1 MDIKDF
7 ISRYRN
13 HPVLFIGSGL
23 SMRYIQTSYTWDGL
37 LKKIASEINPNP
49 EYFWDLKADN
59 MHGDYV
65 IYEKVATNLEKDFNE
80 LLKHHRNGKFA
91 EINNIFY
98 KNMEKGKKVSRFKIY
113 ISTLLK
119 DIRIKDSVEAEIS
132 ELKKARKNVSSII
145 TTNYDQMVES
155 IFSFNPLIGN
165 NILLSNP
172 YGSVYKIHGCVTAP
186 ETIIITEEDYKVFD
200 KKYELI
206 RAQLLSLFVHN
217 PIIFLGYSIG
227 DRNIKDLLKT
237 IFSYVDYNSPEAK
250 KIRDNFLLVEHD
262 SESMNHEVVEH
273 DIDMDNQTIRINK
286 IKTDDFT
293 SIYQAIASLLLPVSA
308 MDIRKVQNVYHYIC
322 EGGDIKVS
330 FTDDLDKLDN
340 ADKVLVVGSK
350 KKITYVYTTASSIMA
365 NYFQIIDEE
374 NIQVLELINKQKIQ
388 SNQYF
393 PVFAFSRI
401 YHEIC
406 NVDTLKIR
414 QKDKIET
421 ILHNAKPCCKGIHD
435 TPTSLLNDD
444 KIPNTYKV
452 TEMVCSIMNG
462 TMDLNSVETY
472 LRHSTNDYK
481 GTTNYRKILCAY
493 DLKKYSTPFK

>member
-237 IFSYVDYNSPEAK
+237 IFSYELSVDGVVVALATSSHN
-250 KIRDNFLLVEHD
+250 ILGTD
-262 SESMNHEVVEH
+262 SDRAVRIDRNLPKWDQILKDVV
-273 DIDMDNQTIRINK
+273 
-286 IKTDDFT
+286 
-293 SIYQAIASLLLPVSA
+293 
-308 MDIRKVQNVYHYIC
+308 
-322 EGGDIKVS
+322 
-330 FTDDLDKLDN
+330 
-340 ADKVLVVGSK
+340 
-350 KKITYVYTTASSIMA
+350 
-365 NYFQIIDEE
+365 
-374 NIQVLELINKQKIQ
+374 
-388 SNQYF
+388 
-393 PVFAFSRI
+393 
-401 YHEIC
+401 
-406 NVDTLKIR
+406 
-414 QKDKIET
+414 
-421 ILHNAKPCCKGIHD
+421 
-435 TPTSLLNDD
+435 
-444 KIPNTYKV
+444 
-452 TEMVCSIMNG
+452 NG
-462 TMDLNSVETY
+462 E
-472 LRHSTNDYK
+472 
-481 GTTNYRKILCAY
+481 
-493 DLKKYSTPFK
+493 

>member
-1 MDIKDF
+1 
-7 ISRYRN
+7 
-13 HPVLFIGSGL
+13 
-23 SMRYIQTSYTWDGL
+23 
-37 LKKIASEINPNP
+37 
-49 EYFWDLKADN
+49 
-59 MHGDYV
+59 
-65 IYEKVATNLEKDFNE
+65 
-80 LLKHHRNGKFA
+80 
-91 EINNIFY
+91 
-98 KNMEKGKKVSRFKIY
+98 
-113 ISTLLK
+113 
-119 DIRIKDSVEAEIS
+119 
-132 ELKKARKNVSSII
+132 
-145 TTNYDQMVES
+145 
-155 IFSFNPLIGN
+155 
-165 NILLSNP
+165 
-172 YGSVYKIHGCVTAP
+172 
-186 ETIIITEEDYKVFD
+186 
-200 KKYELI
+200 
-206 RAQLLSLFVHN
+206 
-217 PIIFLGYSIG
+217 
-227 DRNIKDLLKT
+227 
-237 IFSYVDYNSPEAK
+237 
-250 KIRDNFLLVEHD
+250 
-262 SESMNHEVVEH
+262 MNHEVVEH

-388 SNQYF
+388 KNQYF
-393 PVFAFSRI
+393 PVFAFSRM
-401 YHEIC
+401 YQGIC

-414 QKDKIET
+414 QKYKIET
-421 ILHNAKPCCKGIHD
+421 IIHDPKPCCKGIHD

-462 TMDLNSVETY
+462 NMDLNSVEIY
-472 LRHSTNDYK
+472 LRRSTNDCK
-481 GTTNYRKILCAY
+481 GTTDYRKILCAY